1 MIYKFKPG
9 DLVFDPRLN
18 MAGMVMGIE
27 ERKVGG
33 TQFPTQA
40 ELWYNVMLFG
50 DHWCKNGKTRDYAVH
65 HGDNIL
71 EVYNEE
77 EHKGLSRDEAEHD
90 VNELSR
96 VYLNNI
102 E

>member
-1 MIYKFKPG
+1 MKFSKG

-18 MAGMVMGIE
+18 MAGMIMGIE
-27 ERKVGG
+27 ERKINRMSVYSE
-33 TQFPTQA
+33 

-50 DHWCKNGKTRDYAVH
+50 DYWCENGGTRDYLVE

-71 EVYNEE
+71 EAYKEK
-77 EHKGLSRDEAEHD
+77 EHKGLSRDEAEHNVD
-90 VNELSR
+90 ELSQ
-96 VYLNNI
+96 VFLSTP

>member
-1 MIYKFKPG
+1 
-9 DLVFDPRLN
+9 

-33 TQFPTQA
+33 KQSPIQS
-40 ELWYNVMLFG
+40 EYWYNVMLFG
-50 DHWCKNGKTRDYAVH
+50 DSWCVDGKTRDYAVH

-77 EHKGLSRDEAEHD
+77 EHKGLTRNEALYD
-90 VNELSR
+90 VDELSR
-96 VYLNNI
+96 VFLDI
-102 E
+102 